1 MDSDSKK
8 SYSNWDNLIKENF
21 ENPKFQSLISYYAWK
36 YARIWGYYEDRQE
49 AANDLRQ
56 DAFLKAWEK
65 RDSFD
70 GKYFFAW
77 VRQIMLNRAKDLSDQ
92 KKIKP
97 QDQKGK
103 MPDTS
108 GEKAFDTHE
117 YVDLVARA
125 DQCLEKLKA
134 ENQEIFLR
142 RRCGYSYEEIKDIL
156 DQNFSVAN
164 LRKKHCE
171 AKLSFK
177 GCMDEV

>member
-8 SYSNWDNLIKENF
+8 SYSNWDNLIKESF
-21 ENPKFQSLISYYAWK
+21 EDPKFQDLISSYAWK
-36 YARIWGYYEDRQE
+36 YAQIWGYYEDRKE

-77 VRQIMLNRAKDLSDQ
+77 VNTIMLNRAKDLSKQ

-97 QDQKGK
+97 LDQKGT
-103 MPDTS
+103 MPDIS
-108 GEKAFDTHE
+108 EDEAFDNQE
-117 YVDLVARA
+117 YITLVARA
-125 DQCLEKLKA
+125 DQCLEKLKT
-134 ENQEIFLR
+134 ENQEIILR
-142 RRCGYSYEEIKDIL
+142 KRCGYSYEEIKDIL
-156 DQNFSVAN
+156 GQKFSVEN
-164 LRKKHCE
+164 LRKRHCE

-177 GCMDEV
+177 ACMNEV